1 MKLEESIIQ
10 PDELDAFKNLVASWR
25 DQQVAVAGHVR
36 PDGDCIGS
44 QVALCRYLL
53 DQGVKA
59 VAVNADPVPRNLHSF
74 VKDTPLVK
82 PDAYDWKDVTAVS
95 VDCADAR
102 RMGAPLA
109 DALGGFAV
117 NIDHHISNPGY
128 ATLNIVVPSASA
140 TAEILAELFIE
151 VDYEPDRVTANA
163 LYVGI
168 ATDTGQFR
176 FNSTSPRTFDICRW
190 LCSHGANPAA
200 VANDLYEQ
208 EKFGRLRL
216 LQYFLSTLRL
226 ELNGRVCVGLIKDGW
241 FEETGTTSEDSEGF
255 VDYARAIEGVDIG
268 VYVEEQ
274 KGVIKGS
281 FRAKDPLLRVDELAN
296 RFNGGGHACAAGFR
310 IEMGIKEF
318 YPRLTATLAEHL
330 RDVENR

>member
-1 MKLEESIIQ
+1 MKLEDSIIQ
-10 PDELDAFKNLVASWR
+10 PGELNAFSRLVKAWR
-25 DQQVAVAGHVR
+25 GQRVAVTGHVR

-53 DQGVKA
+53 DQGVEA
-59 VAVNADPVPRNLHSF
+59 VALNADAVPRNLLSF
-74 VKDTPLVK
+74 VRDTPLLK
-82 PDAYDWKDVTAVS
+82 PDERDWAGYTAVA
-95 VDCADAR
+95 VDCADSR
-102 RMGAPLA
+102 RMGAVVA
-109 DALGGFAV
+109 DTFDGFAL

-128 ATLNIVVPSASA
+128 AALNIVVPSSSA
-140 TAEILAELFIE
+140 TAEILSELFIE
-151 VDYEPDRVTANA
+151 TDYHPDPVTANA

-190 LCSHGANPAA
+190 LCSHGANPSA

-226 ELNGRVCVGLIKDGW
+226 ELGGRVCIGLIKDGW

-255 VDYARAIEGVDIG
+255 VDYARAIEGVDVG

-274 KGVIKGS
+274 NGVIKGS
-281 FRAKDPLLRVDELAN
+281 FRAKNPLYRVDELAT

-318 YPRLTATLAEHL
+318 YPLLATALAQHL
-330 RDVENR
+330 EVVKNP